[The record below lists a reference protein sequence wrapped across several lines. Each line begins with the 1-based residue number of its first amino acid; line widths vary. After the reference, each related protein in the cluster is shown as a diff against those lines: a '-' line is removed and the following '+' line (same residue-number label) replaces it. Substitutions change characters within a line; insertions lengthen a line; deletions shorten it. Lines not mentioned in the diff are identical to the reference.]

1 MQLPGCITPDALL
14 ALSCDDEKHT
24 TEKKKRSVAFCFVF
38 LFTCKRSLQNSTLN
52 TDESEFGRFAVS
64 SKIVKA
70 TAPVT
75 LAACNLTLKGEHNAR
90 KWSQAL
96 RHC

>member
-1 MQLPGCITPDALL
+1 MQLPGCITPDALP
-14 ALSCDDEKHT
+14 APSCDDETQT
-24 TEKKKRSVAFCFVF
+24 TEQKREMLCFFF
-38 LFTCKRSLQNSTLN
+38 LFFTCKCFRRSSALN

-64 SKIVKA
+64 SKIA
-70 TAPVT
+70 EAAAPVT
-75 LAACNLTLKGEHNAR
+75 LAARNLTLKGEHNAR